1 MVLGASDEQDLGLGS
16 ILWVYVYIYRV
27 LYIVFSHCRTHAFM
41 TAICVFSRLSLMST
55 SIFIMKNEHKYEQE
69 NDKGCDVCVVKILRE
84 VVAFRCC
91 GQVGSTRGCG
101 I

>member
-1 MVLGASDEQDLGLGS
+1 
-16 ILWVYVYIYRV
+16 
-27 LYIVFSHCRTHAFM
+27 
-41 TAICVFSRLSLMST
+41 
-55 SIFIMKNEHKYEQE
+55 MKNEHKYEQE